1 LQTDFLALYRGQTV
15 SDARLVAVTADPE
28 LVASFVKG
36 LGGEG
41 TEDELVM
48 DDHKPLRLVTGD
60 DE

>member
-1 LQTDFLALYRGQTV
+1 V

>member
-36 LGGEG
+36 LGGGEA
-41 TEDELVM
+41 EQEPVI
-48 DDHKPLRLVTGD
+48 DDCNPLRLVTGD